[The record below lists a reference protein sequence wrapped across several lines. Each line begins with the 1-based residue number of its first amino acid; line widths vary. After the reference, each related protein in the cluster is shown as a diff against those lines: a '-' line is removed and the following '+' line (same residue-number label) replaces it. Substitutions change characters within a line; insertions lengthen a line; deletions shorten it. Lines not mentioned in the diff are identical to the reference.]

1 MAGSGNQDEDD
12 EHLLTPRTKG
22 IVQHF
27 QKQVRE
33 YTDGIDNDLQVI
45 NEKIGHMEAA
55 QISNNTKLAGLETT
69 VGRVDKSLAAIL
81 KRFDDLHAKV
91 NNQHRQEEEHNAENS
106 RAEYSADTEDE
117 DRARRRRRQN
127 RRGMGGARPREVH
140 NNDNAFSKIKF
151 KIPSFDGKYDP
162 DAYLTWEMAVEQK
175 FTCHDF
181 PENACVRAATSE
193 FTDFASVW
201 WIEHGKKNPNNTP
214 QTWDALKKVMR
225 ARFVPSYYAR
235 DLLNQ
240 LQQLK
245 QGTKCVEEYYQ
256 ELQMGTLRCNLEED
270 VEPAMA
276 RFLGGLN
283 REIQDILAYK
293 EYTNITRLFH
303 LACKAEREVQGRRA
317 STKSNI
323 SAGRSFSTQPRSSI
337 PSSVRAAAPYSSSP
351 RTAASPSSDKPRESP
366 ANSAAKSVQK
376 PAAPTSSVASTGR
389 TRDIQCH
396 RCKGFGHIIRD
407 CPSKR
412 VLIVKNDGEYSSAS
426 ELDNDTLALLAADH
440 TGTESCPEEHINAA
454 EADRYESLIVQRVL
468 SAQMEKAEQNQRHS
482 LFQTKCVIKERS
494 CRMIIDG
501 GSCNN
506 LASSDL
512 VKKLALTTKPHPHP
526 YSIQWLNNSGK
537 AKVTQLV
544 RINFAIGSY
553 KDVVECDVVPMQAC
567 SILLGRPWQFDR
579 DSLHHGRSN
588 QYSFLYHDKKIV
600 LHPMT
605 PEEIM
610 QDDVARARKF
620 KSQEHAKSE
629 NNNNTKSVFA
639 PQGEITLKGKCL
651 LATKSDIN
659 DLAASNSFVYALV
672 CKDALISLHDVQHSL
687 PPAVANLLQKYSD
700 VFPSEVP
707 PGLPP
712 LRGIEHQIDL
722 IPGASLPN
730 RAPYRTNP
738 EETKEIQ
745 RQVQELLDKGYV
757 RESLSPCAVPVLLV
771 PKKDGSWRMCV
782 DCRAINNITIR
793 YRHPIPRLDDMLDEL
808 SGAVLFSKVDL
819 RSGYHQ
825 IRMKLGDEW
834 KTAFKTKFG
843 LYEWLVMPFGLTNA
857 PSTFMRLM
865 NEVLRAF
872 IGKFVVVY
880 FDDILIY
887 SKSMDEHLDHLHAVF
902 DTLRDARLFGNL
914 EKCTFC
920 TDRVSFL
927 GFVVTPQGIEVE
939 QAKVAAIQGWPIPK
953 TVTQVRSFLGLAGF
967 YRRFVQ
973 DFSTIAAPLNE
984 LTKKGVPF
992 SWGEAQENSF
1002 NILKDKLTHAP
1013 LLQLPDF
1020 NKTFELEC
1028 DASGIGLGGVLLQD
1042 RKPVAYFSEKL
1053 SGPAL
1058 NYSTYDKEL
1067 YALVR
1072 TLETWQHYLWPKEF
1086 VIHSDHESLKH
1097 IRSQGKLNRRH
1108 AKWVEFIESFPYVIK
1123 HKKGKEN
1130 VIADA
1135 LSRRYTLL
1143 TQLDYK
1149 IFGLQTIKEQ
1159 YIHDND
1165 FKDVFLHCREGKAW
1179 NKFVVNDGFVFRA
1192 NKLCIP
1198 ASSVRLLL
1206 LQEAHGGGLMGHF
1219 GAKKTEDILAGH
1231 FFWPKMRRDVER
1243 FVARCTTCQKAKSRL
1258 NPNGL
1263 YMPLPVPSVP
1273 WEDISMDFVVGLP
1286 RTRKGRDS
1294 VFVVVDRFS
1303 KMAHFIPCHK
1313 TDDATHIADLFFREI
1328 VRLHGVPN
1336 TIVSDRD
1343 AKFLSHFWRTLWA
1356 KLGTK
1361 LLFSTTCHPQTDG
1374 QTEVVNR
1381 TLSTMLRA
1389 VLKKNIKLW
1398 EDCLPHIEFAYN
1410 RSLHSTTKMC
1420 PFEIVYGLLPRAP
1433 IDLLPLPAS
1442 EKLNFDATKRAE
1454 LMLKLHE
1461 TTKANIEHMNAK
1473 YKLAGDKGRRQ
1484 LTFQPG
1490 DLVWLHLRKERFPE
1504 LRKSKLMPRA
1514 DGPFKVLQR
1523 VNENA
1528 YKLDLPADFGVSP
1541 TFNIA
1546 DLKPYLGEEDEIESR
1561 TTQMQEG
1568 EDDEDINTND
1578 TSTPQ
1583 ATPSAATS
1591 PPLGPIT
1598 RARAR
1603 QLNHQVSSFL
1613 SSCPLYLDNGN
1624 TCTLVLLRNDGE
1636 DKKERGFAWAGFGQH
1651 DNTIL

>member
-1 MAGSGNQDEDD
+1 MTGTADESDGSKNTMP
-12 EHLLTPRTKG
+12 LSPRTKR
-22 IVQHF
+22 IIQHF
-27 QKQVRE
+27 EKKVKE
-33 YTDGIDNDLQVI
+33 HNEGIDNDLQVT
-45 NEKIGHMEAA
+45 NEKIGQLEAT
-55 QISNNTKLAGLETT
+55 QIDTNTKVTGLEVSIT
-69 VGRVDKSLAAIL
+69 RIDKSLGAL
-81 KRFDDLHAKV
+81 LRRFDEMYAKTTEGYDE
-91 NNQHRQEEEHNAENS
+91 NNKKKDDKTKDGKDDESLDDNWVA
-106 RAEYSADTEDE
+106 YSGDTEQE
-117 DRARRRRRQN
+117 DQDHRRQRTN
-127 RRGMGGARPREVH
+127 RRGRGGFRRRHEVH
-140 NNDNAFSKIKF
+140 GNNDAFSKIKF
-151 KIPSFDGKYDP
+151 KIPPFDGKYDP
-162 DAYLTWEMAVEQK
+162 DAYITWEIAVDQK
-175 FTCHDF
+175 FVCHEF
-181 PENACVRAATSE
+181 PENTRVRAATSE

-201 WIEHGKKNPNNTP
+201 WIEYAKKNPNNVP
-214 QTWDALKKVMR
+214 QTWDALKRVMR

-235 DLLNQ
+235 DLLHK
-240 LQQLK
+240 LQQLR
-245 QGTKCVEEYYQ
+245 QGTKSVEEYYQ
-256 ELQMGTLRCNLEED
+256 ELQMGMLRCNVEEGE
-270 VEPAMA
+270 EPAIA
-276 RFLGGLN
+276 RFVGGLN
-283 REIQDILAYK
+283 REIRDILQYK
-293 EYTNITRLFH
+293 EYTKITECFH
-303 LACKAEREVQGRRA
+303 FACKAEREVQGRYA
-317 STKSNI
+317 SARSNI
-323 SAGRSFSTQPRSSI
+323 NAGRSASWQRTTTSSGRVHPPSGRS
-337 PSSVRAAAPYSSSP
+337 ALSP
-351 RTAASPSSDKPRESP
+351 PSSDKTRVAPT
-366 ANSAAKSVQK
+366 NSAMKSAPK
-376 PAAPTSSVASTGR
+376 PAVSTSSVASTGR
-389 TRDIQCH
+389 TRDLQCH
-396 RCKGFGHIIRD
+396 RCKGIGHVQRD
-407 CPSKR
+407 CPNKR
-412 VLIVKNDGEYSSAS
+412 VMVVTNDGEYSSAS
-426 ELDNDTLALLAADH
+426 DYDEDTLALLAADDAGREEPPDEQI
-440 TGTESCPEEHINAA
+440 GTEDAEH
-454 EADRYESLIVQRVL
+454 YESLIVQRVL
-468 SAQMEKAEQNQRHS
+468 SAQMEKAEQNQRHT

-494 CRMIIDG
+494 CRLIIDG

-506 LASSDL
+506 LASSDM
-512 VKKLALTTKPHPHP
+512 VEKLALTTKPHPHP
-526 YSIQWLNNSGK
+526 YCIRWLNNNGK
-537 AKVTQLV
+537 EKVTRLV
-544 RINFAIGSY
+544 RISFSIGSY
-553 KDVVECDVVPMQAC
+553 HDVVECDVVPMEAC
-567 SILLGRPWQFDR
+567 HILLGRPWQFDT
-579 DSLHHGRSN
+579 DCLHHGRSN
-588 QYSFLYHDKKIV
+588 HYSLRYNDKKIA
-600 LHPMT
+600 LLPMS
-605 PEEIM
+605 PEAIVR
-610 QDDVARARKF
+610 DDI
-620 KSQEHAKSE
+620 AKAAKAKTE
-629 NNNNTKSVFA
+629 NNKNSKSV
-639 PQGEITLKGKCL
+639 GNNEDGIKLKGHCL
-651 LATKSDIN
+651 LASKSDIN
-659 DLAASNSFVYALV
+659 ELIASTSIAYALV
-672 CKDALISLHDVQHSL
+672 CKDALISIQDMQHSL
-687 PPAVANLLQKYSD
+687 PPVVANILQEYSD
-700 VFPSEVP
+700 VFPSEIP
-707 PGLPP
+707 AGLPP
-712 LRGIEHQIDL
+712 IRGIEHQIDL

-757 RESLSPCAVPVLLV
+757 RESLSPCAVPVILV
-771 PKKDGSWRMCV
+771 PKKDGTWRMCV

-808 SGAVLFSKVDL
+808 SGATVFSKVDL

-887 SKSMDEHLDHLHAVF
+887 SKTMDEHLDHLRAVF
-902 DTLRDARLFGNL
+902 NALRDARLFGNL

-927 GFVVTPQGIEVE
+927 GYVVTPQGIEVD
-939 QAKVAAIQGWPIPK
+939 QAKVEAIQGWPVPK
-953 TVTQVRSFLGLAGF
+953 TITQVRSFLGLAGF
-967 YRRFVQ
+967 YRRFVK

-992 SWGEAQENSF
+992 SWGNKQENAF
-1002 NILKDKLTHAP
+1002 IMLKDKLTHAP

-1028 DASGIGLGGVLLQD
+1028 DASGIGLGGVLLQEG
-1042 RKPVAYFSEKL
+1042 KPVAYFSEKL
-1053 SGPAL
+1053 SGPVL

-1143 TQLDYK
+1143 NQLDYK
-1149 IFGLQTIKEQ
+1149 IFGLETIKDQ
-1159 YIHDND
+1159 YVND
-1165 FKDVFLHCREGKAW
+1165 PDFRDVLLHCKDDKGW
-1179 NKFVVNDGFVFRA
+1179 NKFIVSDGFVFRA

-1219 GAKKTEDILAGH
+1219 GVKKTEDILAGH

-1258 NPNGL
+1258 NAHGL
-1263 YMPLPVPSVP
+1263 YLPLPVPSAP
-1273 WEDISMDFVVGLP
+1273 WEDISMDFVLGLP
-1286 RTRKGRDS
+1286 RTRRGRDS

-1313 TDDATHIADLFFREI
+1313 TDDASHIADLFFREI

-1343 AKFLSHFWRTLWA
+1343 VKFLSYFWKTLWA

-1389 VLKKNIKLW
+1389 VLKTNIKMW

-1410 RSLHSTTKMC
+1410 RSMHSTTKMC
-1420 PFEIVYGLLPRAP
+1420 PFQIVYGFLPRAP
-1433 IDLLPLPAS
+1433 IDLMPLPSS
-1442 EKLNFDATKRAE
+1442 ENLNFDATKRAE

-1461 TTKANIEHMNAK
+1461 TTKENIERMNAK
-1473 YKLAGDKGRRQ
+1473 YKLVGDKGRKEIK
-1484 LTFQPG
+1484 FEPG

-1504 LRKSKLMPRA
+1504 LRKSKLLPRA
-1514 DGPFKVLQR
+1514 DGPFKVLER
-1523 VNENA
+1523 VNDNA
-1528 YKLDLPADFGVSP
+1528 YKLELPADFGVSP

-1546 DLKPYLGEEDEIESR
+1546 DLKPYLGEEDELESR

-1568 EDDEDINTND
+1568 EDDEDITTND
-1578 TSTPQ
+1578 TSTPAQ
-1583 ATPSAATS
+1583 DHVIA
-1591 PPLGPIT
+1591 GPIT

-1603 QLNHQVSSFL
+1603 QLNNQVSSLL
-1613 SSCPLYLDNGN
+1613 SSCSSYLDCGD
-1624 TCTLVLLRNDGE
+1624 TCTLVLIRNHGQDRKGE
-1636 DKKERGFAWAGFGQH
+1636 GLAQAGFGLQKS
-1651 DNTIL
+1651 TIL

>member
-1 MAGSGNQDEDD
+1 MAGLEVDD
-12 EHLLTPRTKG
+12 ASRNMPHSPRTKG
-22 IVQHF
+22 IIQHF
-27 QKQVRE
+27 VRLVKTHTE
-33 YTDGIDNDLQVI
+33 GLDNDMQVT
-45 NEKIGHMEAA
+45 NEKMGQLEAT
-55 QISNNTKLAGLETT
+55 QIDTNTKLANVEMT
-69 VGRVDKSLAAIL
+69 VAHIDKSLVAL
-81 KRFDDLHAKV
+81 LRRFDEMHA
-91 NNQHRQEEEHNAENS
+91 NINGGRDEGAEGNWDD
-106 RAEYSADTEDE
+106 YVADTEQDDQE
-117 DRARRRRRQN
+117 APNRRRLRTN
-127 RRGMGGARPREVH
+127 RRGMGGFHRREVH
-140 NNDNAFSKIKF
+140 GNDDAFSKVKF
-151 KIPSFDGKYDP
+151 KIPPFDGKYDP
-162 DAYLTWEMAVEQK
+162 DAYITWEIAVDQK
-175 FTCHDF
+175 FACHEF
-181 PENACVRAATSE
+181 PENARVRAATSE

-201 WIEHGKKNPNNTP
+201 WIEHGKKNPNNMP
-214 QTWDALKKVMR
+214 QTWDALKRVMR

-235 DLLNQ
+235 DMLNK
-240 LQQLK
+240 LQQLR
-245 QGTKCVEEYYQ
+245 QGTKSVEEYYQ
-256 ELQMGTLRCNLEED
+256 ELQMGMLRCNIEEG
-270 VEPAMA
+270 EESAMA

-293 EYTNITRLFH
+293 DYANVTRLFH

-317 STKSNI
+317 SARSNV
-323 SAGRSFSTQPRSSI
+323 SAGKSTPWHQRTTTSMTGRTPAPT
-337 PSSVRAAAPYSSSP
+337 PSPSRPAPPPS
-351 RTAASPSSDKPRESP
+351 SSDKPRASST
-366 ANSAAKSVQK
+366 NSATKSAQK
-376 PAAPTSSVASTGR
+376 PAGSASSVASTGR
-389 TRDIQCH
+389 TRDVLCY
-396 RCKGFGHIIRD
+396 RCKGYGHVQRD
-407 CPSKR
+407 CPNQR
-412 VLIVKNDGEYSSAS
+412 VLVVKDDGGYSSAS
-426 ELDNDTLALLAADH
+426 DLDEATLAGRTRDVLCYRCKGYGHVQRDCPNQRVLVVKDDGGYSSASDLDEATLALLAADDA
-440 TGTESCPEEHINAA
+440 GTKEPPEEQIGADDA
-454 EADRYESLIVQRVL
+454 EHYESLIVQRVL
-468 SAQMEKAEQNQRHS
+468 SAQMEKAEQNQRHT

-494 CRMIIDG
+494 CRLIIDG

-506 LASSDL
+506 LASSDM
-512 VKKLALTTKPHPHP
+512 VEKLALTTKPHPHP
-526 YSIQWLNNSGK
+526 YHIQWLNNSGK
-537 AKVTQLV
+537 VKVTKLV

-553 KDVVECDVVPMQAC
+553 RDVVDCDVVPMDAC
-567 SILLGRPWQFDR
+567 NILLGRPWQFDS
-579 DSLHHGRSN
+579 DCMHHGRSN
-588 QYSFLYHDKKIV
+588 QYSLIHHDKKII
-600 LHPMT
+600 LLPMS
-605 PEEIM
+605 PEAIVR
-610 QDDVARARKF
+610 DDVAKATK
-620 KSQEHAKSE
+620 AKTE
-629 NNNNTKSVFA
+629 NNKNIKVVGNNKD
-639 PQGEITLKGKCL
+639 GIKLKGHCL
-651 LATKSDIN
+651 LATKTDVN
-659 DLAASNSFVYALV
+659 ELFASTTVAYALV
-672 CKDALISLHDVQHSL
+672 CKDALISIQDMQHSL
-687 PPAVANLLQKYSD
+687 PPVITNILQEYSD
-700 VFPSEVP
+700 VFPSEIP
-707 PGLPP
+707 EGLPP
-712 LRGIEHQIDL
+712 IRGIEHQIDL

-757 RESLSPCAVPVLLV
+757 RESLSPCAVPVILV
-771 PKKDGSWRMCV
+771 PKKDGTWRMCV

-808 SGAVLFSKVDL
+808 SGAIVFSKVDL

-887 SKSMDEHLDHLHAVF
+887 SKSMDEHVDHMRAVF
-902 DTLRDARLFGNL
+902 NALRDARLFGNL

-927 GFVVTPQGIEVE
+927 GYVVTPQGIEVD
-939 QAKVAAIQGWPIPK
+939 QAKVEAIHGWPMPK
-953 TVTQVRSFLGLAGF
+953 TITQVRSFLGLAGF
-967 YRRFVQ
+967 YRRFVK

-984 LTKKGVPF
+984 LTKKGVHF
-992 SWGEAQENSF
+992 SWGKVQEHAFNVLKSF
-1002 NILKDKLTHAP
+1002 LGLAGFYRRFVKDFSTIAAPLNELTKKGVHFSWGKVQEHAFNVLKDKLTHAP

-1028 DASGIGLGGVLLQD
+1028 DASGIGLGGVLLQEG
-1042 RKPVAYFSEKL
+1042 KPVAYFSEKL
-1053 SGPAL
+1053 SGSVL

-1130 VIADA
+1130 IIADA

-1143 TQLDYK
+1143 NQLDYK
-1149 IFGLQTIKEQ
+1149 IFGLETIKDQ
-1159 YIHDND
+1159 YVHDAD
-1165 FKDVFLHCREGKAW
+1165 FKDVLLHCKDGKGW
-1179 NKFVVNDGFVFRA
+1179 NKYIVSDGFVFRA

-1231 FFWPKMRRDVER
+1231 FFWPKMRRDVVR
-1243 FVARCTTCQKAKSRL
+1243 LVARCTTCQKAKSRL
-1258 NPNGL
+1258 NPHGL
-1263 YMPLPVPSVP
+1263 YLPLPVPSAP
-1273 WEDISMDFVVGLP
+1273 WEDISMDFVLGLP

-1389 VLKKNIKLW
+1389 VLKKNIKMW
-1398 EDCLPHIEFAYN
+1398 EDCLPHLGTKLLFSTTCHPQTDGQTEVVNRTLSTMLRAVLKKNIKMWEDCLPHVEFAYN

-1420 PFEIVYGLLPRAP
+1420 PFQIVYGLLPRAP
-1433 IDLLPLPAS
+1433 IDLMPLPSS
-1442 EKLNFDATKRAE
+1442 EKLNFDATRRAE

-1461 TTKANIEHMNAK
+1461 TTKENIERMNAR
-1473 YKLAGDKGRRQ
+1473 YKFA
-1484 LTFQPG
+1484 FY
-1490 DLVWLHLRKERFPE
+1490 
-1504 LRKSKLMPRA
+1504 
-1514 DGPFKVLQR
+1514 
-1523 VNENA
+1523 
-1528 YKLDLPADFGVSP
+1528 YKDV
-1541 TFNIA
+1541 
-1546 DLKPYLGEEDEIESR
+1546 
-1561 TTQMQEG
+1561 
-1568 EDDEDINTND
+1568 
-1578 TSTPQ
+1578 
-1583 ATPSAATS
+1583 
-1591 PPLGPIT
+1591 PISDCIWFV
-1598 RARAR
+1598 A
-1603 QLNHQVSSFL
+1603 
-1613 SSCPLYLDNGN
+1613 SCSY
-1624 TCTLVLLRNDGE
+1624 
-1636 DKKERGFAWAGFGQH
+1636 
-1651 DNTIL
+1651 

>member
-1 MAGSGNQDEDD
+1 MPGTDEDNQIP
-12 EHLLTPRTKG
+12 HSPRTKG
-22 IVQHF
+22 IIQHF
-27 QKQVRE
+27 ERKVKLHTE
-33 YTDGIDNDLQVI
+33 GLDNDLQVT
-45 NEKIGHMEAA
+45 NDKLGQLEAT
-55 QISNNTKLAGLETT
+55 QIAANNKLAGLEQSIAS
-69 VGRVDKSLAAIL
+69 VDKSLAAL
-81 KRFDDLHAKV
+81 LRRFDDLH
-91 NNQHRQEEEHNAENS
+91 NNDKDQHKEEKKEEDREDGS
-106 RAEYSADTEDE
+106 YDEEYTGDTEHD
-117 DRARRRRRQN
+117 DRDTRDRRRLRHN
-127 RRGMGGARPREVH
+127 RRGMGGRRRREVH
-140 NNDNAFSKIKF
+140 NNDDAFSKIKF
-151 KIPSFDGKYDP
+151 KVPPFDGKYDP
-162 DAYLTWEMAVEQK
+162 DAYITWEIAVDQK
-175 FTCHDF
+175 FACHEF
-181 PENACVRAATSE
+181 PENTRVRAATSE

-201 WIEHGKKNPNNTP
+201 WIEYGKKNSNNIP
-214 QTWDALKKVMR
+214 KTWDALKRAMR

-235 DLLNQ
+235 DMINK
-240 LQQLK
+240 LQQLR
-245 QGTKCVEEYYQ
+245 QGSKSVEEYYQ
-256 ELQMGTLRCNLEED
+256 ELQTGMLRCKLEED
-270 VEPAMA
+270 EEPAMA

-293 EYTNITRLFH
+293 EYNNVTKLFH

-317 STKSNI
+317 SARTNV
-323 SAGRSFSTQPRSSI
+323 SAGKASSWQPRTSTT
-337 PSSVRAAAPYSSSP
+337 PST
-351 RTAASPSSDKPRESP
+351 RTPTPSSSDKTRAAPT
-366 ANSAAKSVQK
+366 NSVAKTAQK
-376 PAAPTSSVASTGR
+376 PAASTSSVASTGR
-389 TRDIQCH
+389 TSNIQCH
-396 RCKGFGHIIRD
+396 RCKGYGHMMRD
-407 CPSKR
+407 CPNKR
-412 VLIVKNDGEYSSAS
+412 VMIVKDDGECSSAS
-426 ELDNDTLALLAADH
+426 DFDEDTLALLAADYAGSEEH
-440 TGTESCPEEHINAA
+440 IEEHINAGDA
-454 EADRYESLIVQRVL
+454 EHYESLIVQRVL
-468 SAQMEKAEQNQRHS
+468 SAQMEKAEQNQRHT

-506 LASSDL
+506 LASSDM
-512 VKKLALTTKPHPHP
+512 VQKLALTTKPHPHP
-526 YSIQWLNNSGK
+526 YYIQWLNNSGK
-537 AKVTQLV
+537 AKVTRLV
-544 RINFAIGSY
+544 RIDFAIGSY
-553 KDVVECDVVPMQAC
+553 KDIVECDVVPMQAC
-567 SILLGRPWQFDR
+567 NILLGRPWQFDR
-579 DSLHHGRSN
+579 DSMHHGRSN
-588 QYSFLYHDKKIV
+588 QYSFLYHDRKIV
-600 LHPMT
+600 LHPMS
-605 PEEIM
+605 PEAIM
-610 QDDVARARKF
+610 QSDVTKAAK
-620 KSQEHAKSE
+620 AKSE
-629 NNNNTKSVFA
+629 SDKSVVDDKD
-639 PQGEITLKGKCL
+639 EIKLKGRCM

-659 DLAASNSFVYALV
+659 EFNASTSVAYALV
-672 CKDALISLHDVQHSL
+672 CKDALISFEDMQRSL
-687 PPAVANLLQKYSD
+687 PPAVANILQEYSD
-700 VFPSEVP
+700 VFPIEIP
-707 PGLPP
+707 AGLPP
-712 LRGIEHQIDL
+712 IRGIEHQIDL

-757 RESLSPCAVPVLLV
+757 RESLSPCAVPVILV
-771 PKKDGSWRMCV
+771 PKKDGTWRMCV

-808 SGAVLFSKVDL
+808 SGAVVFSKVDL

-887 SKSMDEHLDHLHAVF
+887 SKSMDEHLDHLRAVF
-902 DTLRDARLFGNL
+902 NALRDARLFGNL

-927 GFVVTPQGIEVE
+927 GYVVTPQGIEVDK
-939 QAKVAAIQGWPIPK
+939 AKVEAIQGWPVPT

-967 YRRFVQ
+967 YRRFVK

-992 SWGEAQENSF
+992 SWGKAQEHAF
-1002 NILKDKLTHAP
+1002 HVLKDKLTHAP

-1028 DASGIGLGGVLLQD
+1028 DASGIGLGGVLLQEG
-1042 RKPVAYFSEKL
+1042 KPVAYFSEKL
-1053 SGPAL
+1053 SGPIL

-1123 HKKGKEN
+1123 HKKGKDN
-1130 VIADA
+1130 IIADA

-1143 TQLDYK
+1143 NQLDYK
-1149 IFGLQTIKEQ
+1149 IFGLETIKDR
-1159 YIHDND
+1159 YAHDAD
-1165 FKDVFLHCREGKAW
+1165 FKEVLLHCKDGKTW
-1179 NKFVVNDGFVFRA
+1179 NKFILNDGFVFRA

-1258 NPNGL
+1258 NPHGL
-1263 YMPLPVPSVP
+1263 YMPLPVPSAP
-1273 WEDISMDFVVGLP
+1273 WEDISMDFVLGLP

-1313 TDDATHIADLFFREI
+1313 TDDATNIADLFFREV

-1381 TLSTMLRA
+1381 TLSTMLRT
-1389 VLKKNIKLW
+1389 VLKKNIKMW

-1433 IDLLPLPAS
+1433 IDLMPLPSS
-1442 EKLNFDATKRAE
+1442 EKLNFDAKQRAE

-1461 TTKANIEHMNAK
+1461 TTKENIERMNAK
-1473 YKLAGDKGRRQ
+1473 YKFAGDKGRRE
-1484 LTFQPG
+1484 LILEPG
-1490 DLVWLHLRKERFPE
+1490 DLVWLHLRKDRFPE

-1514 DGPFKVLQR
+1514 DGPFKVMQR
-1523 VNENA
+1523 INENA

-1546 DLKPYLGEEDEIESR
+1546 DLKPYLGEEDELESR
-1561 TTQMQEG
+1561 TTQIQER
-1568 EDDEDINTND
+1568 EDDEDINTD
-1578 TSTPQ
+1578 HTSTPS
-1583 ATPSAATS
+1583 TPTPA
-1591 PPLGPIT
+1591 GPIT

-1603 QLNHQVSSFL
+1603 TLNHQVSSFL
-1613 SSCPLYLDNGN
+1613 SSCPSCLDLGD
-1624 TCTLVLLRNDGE
+1624 TCTLVLIRNQGE
-1636 DKKERGFAWAGFGQH
+1636 DRKGKGLA
-1651 DNTIL
+1651 